1 VDASLIWL
9 CLLLFADGAT
19 LSVFTTP
26 LLLRYGHEHPPLLVA
41 LLGGFASAL
50 GSAVQLALLRWALSS
65 QHSFMRRFAPSR
77 ERVDHLLKAH
87 PSSSFLAL
95 LVARATPLPDAP
107 LKIVAAAV
115 SYPIPRYGLAVLL
128 GSLPYYFALAWLG
141 RRIPFPGWLL
151 ALAAGVL
158 LAGWLIDWLVHRAR
172 SRRPP
177 AA

>member
-1 VDASLIWL
+1 MDASLIWL

-41 LLGGFASAL
+41 LLGGVASAL

-65 QHSFMRRFAPSR
+65 QHPFMRRFAPSR
-77 ERVDHLLKAH
+77 ERVDQVLRAH
-87 PSSSFLAL
+87 PSASFLAL

-141 RRIPFPGWLL
+141 RKFRFPVWLL
-151 ALAAGVL
+151 ASAAGL
-158 LAGWLIDWLVHRAR
+158 LLIGWLIDDLIRR
-172 SRRPP
+172 SREGRPP